1 MLRSGAARSL
11 TKSLVNFTG
20 STIRPEVNSALLH
33 ARGHSSKSV
42 SCIRRVPPTAL
53 ASFKPVSRVLQRCAT
68 TSPPYDHIDKKKEEG
83 IAKTA
88 IEPHP
93 EEVSVD
99 STVRHVMREEGVE
112 DRERDVDM
120 LAGVKAD
127 LVRRKA
133 A

>member
-1 MLRSGAARSL
+1 MLRSRAARSF
-11 TKSLVNFTG
+11 TKSLVSFTG
-20 STIRPEVNSALLH
+20 STIRPEVKNALLH
-33 ARGHSSKSV
+33 ARGHSHTSV

-53 ASFKPVSRVLQRCAT
+53 APFKPVSRVLQRSAST
-68 TSPPYDHIDKKKEEG
+68 GPPYDHIDKKKEEG
-83 IAKTA
+83 VAKTT

-112 DRERDVDM
+112 EQERDTDM

-127 LVRRKA
+127 LV
-133 A
+133 